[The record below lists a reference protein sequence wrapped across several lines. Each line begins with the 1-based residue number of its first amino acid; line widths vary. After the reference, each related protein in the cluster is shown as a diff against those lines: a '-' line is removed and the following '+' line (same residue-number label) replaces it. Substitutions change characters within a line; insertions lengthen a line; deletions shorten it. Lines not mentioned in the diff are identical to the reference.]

1 MQQFAIT
8 SRFVLLKTCY
18 GTLKLLSGYST
29 LPSETDAE
37 KGRRK
42 IIKLMA
48 AMVGT
53 YQELRLFQTPRGS
66 LGWSGLE
73 ELTLLATG
81 EAARRR
87 GLDRRVRCARAER
100 LVVARWG
107 GELKERMTLTASGS
121 VRSRGRTQLIT
132 ACSRHFL
139 FQKQKQTRSCR
150 AEPLGFGLFGSTS

>member
-1 MQQFAIT
+1 MRPFAIT
-8 SRFVLLKTCY
+8 SRFVLLKTCH
-18 GTLKLLSGYST
+18 GTLKLLSGYSST

-73 ELTLLATG
+73 ELTSHRRSSET
-81 EAARRR
+81 ARP
-87 GLDRRVRCARAER
+87 GPARA
-100 LVVARWG
+100 VCKG
-107 GELKERMTLTASGS
+107 GKAG
-121 VRSRGRTQLIT
+121 RSTVGR
-132 ACSRHFL
+132 
-139 FQKQKQTRSCR
+139 R
-150 AEPLGFGLFGSTS
+150 AESLRRE